1 VFVVASLLVTFI
13 ALTAALLRALQLMRQ
28 LATCTDAESKC
39 LFNVQRF
46 VYMRF
51 MRHFVKVDMDLLEIQ
66 ATGICQDFASS
77 GGISL
82 RNVIEQDLGSSN
94 VITAEVRL
102 TPPVNLTSCEPI
114 HEPQSGNMQK
124 EFKQHLKKI
133 IYDLLLRNKAI
144 YRLVPFELHNLMQL
158 AGCCT
163 THDFIAN
170 ESM

>member
-1 VFVVASLLVTFI
+1 VVASLLVTFI

-39 LFNVQRF
+39 LYNVQRF

-82 RNVIEQDLGSSN
+82 QNVIEQDLGSSN
-94 VITAEVRL
+94 VITAEVRI
-102 TPPVNLTSCEPI
+102 TPPVNLTACHLI
-114 HEPQSGNMQK
+114 RWAGTMQK
-124 EFKQHLKKI
+124 EFKQHQKKI
-133 IYDLLLRNKAI
+133 IYR
-144 YRLVPFELHNLMQL
+144 RVPFKLYNLMQL

-163 THDFIAN
+163 THHFIAN
-170 ESM
+170 GSM